1 MSEFL
6 CPECSKGKFKYVSSH
21 AKACPDCGFPM
32 ADFLK
37 EHNLTDEDVAWVCPK
52 CGDIEG
58 VQLFKR
64 PICEYCNIPVIQTNI
79 PGKVAINKTY
89 SSDKESVKSYE
100 IEVANKYGGNQFS
113 EEAYQHRIHEV
124 KIEHANIMRKERLKE
139 KQRSQ
144 SQPTNTPTSQV
155 TCPYCQSTNTKKITA
170 GDRVKSN
177 ILFGIFAKNRNKEW
191 HCNSC
196 NSDF

>member
-1 MSEFL
+1 MSDFL
-6 CPECSKGKFKYVSSH
+6 CPECSRGKFKYVSSY

-64 PICEYCNIPVIQTNI
+64 PICEYCNIPVIQTDI

-89 SSDKESVKSYE
+89 SNNKENVKLYE

-124 KIEHANIMRKERLKE
+124 EIEHANIMRKERLKE
-139 KQRSQ
+139 KQQ
-144 SQPTNTPTSQV
+144 SQPPTNTPH
-155 TCPYCQSTNTKKITA
+155 CPVCNSTNIEKISTGKKIK
-170 GDRVKSN
+170 GSM
-177 ILFGIFAKNRNKEW
+177 LFGIFSSDVRKSM
-191 HCNSC
+191 HCKDC
-196 NSDF
+196 GYKF